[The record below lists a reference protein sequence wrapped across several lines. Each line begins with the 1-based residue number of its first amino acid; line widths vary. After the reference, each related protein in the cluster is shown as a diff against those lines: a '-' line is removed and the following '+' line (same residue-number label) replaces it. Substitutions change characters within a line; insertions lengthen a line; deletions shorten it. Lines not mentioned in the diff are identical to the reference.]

1 MRKSMNIRL
10 IITPIVMDGRI
21 VKRVL
26 MRGDGLGDGA
36 VKMLMA
42 KLTDD
47 LNFGII

>member
-1 MRKSMNIRL
+1 MCR
-10 IITPIVMDGRI
+10 VI

-47 LNFGII
+47 LNFGIIWVLSLAKRVTLGK